1 VLRLKEELDTRKLV
15 ERAKGLLMESEGLTE
30 AQAYRRIQKM
40 SMDKN
45 KSLKEV
51 AQAVITLLG

>member
-1 VLRLKEELDTRKLV
+1 
-15 ERAKGLLMESEGLTE
+15 MESEGLTE